1 MTKTHAYAFFSL
13 FVLSMTFA
21 ACARSDAGASAA
33 EPPAQVAPSPVSA
46 SDPGAASPSLSTLV
60 RKVIKTGSLTLAV
73 DDPVAASTGARGIAE
88 RHGGYVLTSSN
99 AASPHMD
106 EDAVTVT
113 VSLKVRAD
121 RFDEAL
127 SELRRLGSG
136 TGSESIESKDV
147 SEEYVDV
154 DARLRTQ
161 KRVEEQYLALLKD
174 AKSVSDTLEVHK
186 QLTGVRTEIER
197 LEGKLRLLEHQ
208 ARLSTINVTFEK
220 KRPLLSISG
229 GRFGR
234 AVKQA
239 GVDAVNVGGAIVVFT
254 IRATGV
260 FVPFAVLLLLPSFLV
275 LRWAGR
281 RFHARRAAS

>member
-1 MTKTHAYAFFSL
+1 MTKTQGYAFL
-13 FVLSMTFA
+13 WLLVLPLALA

-33 EPPAQVAPSPVSA
+33 EPPAAAAQSPGPAADSA
-46 SDPGAASPSLSTLV
+46 GPGPGLSAFD
-60 RKVIKTGSLTLAV
+60 RKVIKIGSLALTV
-73 DDPVAASTGARGIAE
+73 DDPVVALTDARRIAE
-88 RHGGYVLTSSN
+88 QHGGYLLTSSN
-99 AASPHMD
+99 SAPAHAD
-106 EDAVTVT
+106 EDAVNVS

-121 RFDEAL
+121 RFDAAL

-147 SEEYVDV
+147 SEEYVDA

-161 KRVEEQYLALLKD
+161 KRVEEQYLTLLKD
-174 AKSVSDTLEVHK
+174 AKNVTETLEVHK
-186 QLTGVRTEIER
+186 QLTLVRTEIER

-208 ARLSTINVTFEK
+208 VRLSTINVTLEK

-234 AVKQA
+234 AVRQA
-239 GVDAVNVGGAIVVFT
+239 GVDAVNVGAAIVVFT

-260 FVPFAVLLLLPSFLV
+260 FIPFAVLLLLPGFFA
-275 LRWAGR
+275 LRWASR
-281 RFHARRAAS
+281 RFAVRRAPS